1 MPVDHDQNDQ
11 NQMNLKVKF
20 NNVYVFPFKSMYTN
34 KFPTQAAEQPTTR
47 WSVRRFKKPASRR
60 QKTVLRQAQPVAQL
74 PVAQPPV
81 VQPPVVQPPV
91 VQPPVQSGRTLRA
104 TLRAARRAA
113 RTAN

>member
-1 MPVDHDQNDQ
+1 MPADHDRNDQ
-11 NQMNLKVKF
+11 NQMNLRVKF

-81 VQPPVVQPPV
+81 VQPPV
-91 VQPPVQSGRTLRA
+91 QSGRTLRA
-104 TLRAARRAA
+104 TLRAARRAD

>member
-1 MPVDHDQNDQ
+1 MPVDHDQHDQ

-60 QKTVLRQAQPVAQL
+60 QKTVLRQAQPVAHL
-74 PVAQPPV
+74 
-81 VQPPVVQPPV
+81 PV

-104 TLRAARRAA
+104 TLRAARRAD

>member
-1 MPVDHDQNDQ
+1 MPVDHDQHDQ

-60 QKTVLRQAQPVAQL
+60 QKTVLQQAQPVA
-74 PVAQPPV
+74 
-81 VQPPVVQPPV
+81 QPPV

-104 TLRAARRAA
+104 TLRAARRAD